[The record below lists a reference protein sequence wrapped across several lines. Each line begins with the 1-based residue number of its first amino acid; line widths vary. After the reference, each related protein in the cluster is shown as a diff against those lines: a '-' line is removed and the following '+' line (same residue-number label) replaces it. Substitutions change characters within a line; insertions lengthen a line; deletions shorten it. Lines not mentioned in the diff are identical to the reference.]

1 MGIVIAFIMLIF
13 SLWGGADILALCSLS
28 LLSPIS
34 LLLINGLPTIYNNNF
49 LELILPLSL
58 TIVMNAALIQVP
70 LPFIILG
77 KNYFRYRKNPEQ
89 YQLPASSIIAKIF
102 ASCLGEPLPVGTI
115 LTKPLFYYQILENNT
130 KFTNKLDLNAIY
142 PIPFIRLTSEPLFRW
157 KEFRRN
163 SYSLLQ
169 PNKHFEQ
176 ENCSLFTNS
185 QINKDKWS
193 FDFSIGLKSEEED
206 LFRQRTLIHQA
217 CNDKVLKRSY
227 VWVQYSVPF
236 LIPMFLGYI
245 LAFNGINII
254 FILLKLL
261 NLM

>member
-1 MGIVIAFIMLIF
+1 MLIF
-13 SLWGGADILALCSLS
+13 GLWGGADILALVCLS

-34 LLLINGLPTIYNNNF
+34 LLLTDGLPTIYNNNF

-70 LPFIILG
+70 LPLIILG
-77 KNYFRYRKNPEQ
+77 KNYFRYKKNPEP
-89 YQLPASSIIAKIF
+89 YRLPVSSKMGKIF
-102 ASCLGEPLPVGTI
+102 ASCLGEPLPMGSI
-115 LTKPLFYYQILENNT
+115 LTKPLFYYQILEKNS
-130 KFTNKLDLNAIY
+130 KYTNKMDLNATY
-142 PIPFIRLTSEPLFRW
+142 PVPFIRLSSEPLFRW
-157 KEFRRN
+157 KEFKES

-169 PNKHFEQ
+169 PNRLLEQ
-176 ENCSLFTNS
+176 KKDYPISHLV
-185 QINKDKWS
+185 INKDKWS

-217 CNDKVLKRSY
+217 CNDKDLKRSY

-236 LIPMFLGYI
+236 LIPMFIGYI
-245 LAFNGINII
+245 LAFNGINIL
-254 FILLKLL
+254 FLLLKLV